1 LGCSVASAG
10 DVNGDGYDDLIIVAS
25 PVTSGSNS
33 TYVVF
38 GKADGFAASL
48 NVATLDGMNGFR
60 LDGGG
65 SVAPAGDVNADG
77 FDDLIVGALGADFNG
92 PSSGSAYVL
101 YGADFTGSVT
111 RLGGA
116 AADTFTG
123 TAAAERFVGGL
134 GDDTLIGGGGL
145 DVFNGGGGNDRI
157 VVGPGPVQ
165 QVDGGA
171 GVDRVNLDDM
181 AAVIDFR
188 AIPNSRIENVET
200 LDFTGGDA
208 NAVTLSSIDVFDLA
222 SALPRITIDG
232 DANDSLT
239 LIGDWTQ
246 TGIAGGYRELTL
258 QAPFAPA
265 TLWVDTDIAFTL
277 IA

>member
-1 LGCSVASAG
+1 
-10 DVNGDGYDDLIIVAS
+10 
-25 PVTSGSNS
+25 
-33 TYVVF
+33 
-38 GKADGFAASL
+38 
-48 NVATLDGMNGFR
+48 
-60 LDGGG
+60 
-65 SVAPAGDVNADG
+65 
-77 FDDLIVGALGADFNG
+77 
-92 PSSGSAYVL
+92 
-101 YGADFTGSVT
+101 
-111 RLGGA
+111 
-116 AADTFTG
+116 

-134 GDDTLIGGGGL
+134 GDDTLVGGGGL

-171 GVDRVNLDDM
+171 GNDTVNLDAM
-181 AAVIDFR
+181 GTVIDFR

-208 NAVTLSSIDVFDLA
+208 NAVTLSRLDVFDLA
-222 SALPRITIDG
+222 SALPRITVDG

-239 LIGDWTQ
+239 LIGAWTE

-265 TLWVDTDIAFTL
+265 TVWVDTDIAFTL